1 MRKKLRRLALG
12 AAIGSGKLVL
22 TVCLAAVGIALNAA
36 GAVYAFFYRAR
47 RAFRRRRTKRN

>member
-36 GAVYAFFYRAR
+36 GAVYAFFHRAR